1 MSFHPP
7 GTRARALGT
16 ILVACLALSAGT
28 PVLALHS
35 QARPEATV
43 RGTVRSIADGRTIE
57 GAIVTLPEILRHTT
71 TDARGEFAFE
81 NIPEG
86 RWLISAQAIGFSTLS
101 QRLTVPVPGGGV
113 VDLRLEPS
121 VVELAPVTVTT
132 SRGRATSGRETT
144 SSISVLGA
152 EEIAA
157 TPSGTTDELL
167 RSIPGVQL
175 PLANSTVNFP
185 ANPSVA
191 IRGVGLGDNGTRT
204 LVLVDG
210 IPANGAFFGNVFW
223 NRVPRQNVE
232 RIEVVRGGGGSSLF
246 GSYAMGGVINILTRS
261 LGETP
266 HATSEI
272 KGGKHGL
279 LQADASAG
287 TGIGPVR
294 VGIAGNY
301 LRNDGY
307 FRVAPEDRGPIDRR
321 PNIEQAS
328 VQVKGEADLAGGW
341 YLGLTGNFYD
351 QNQESDSRLSVT
363 NTRILDVNARVRRM
377 LGGSGFLTAS
387 FFAADEDFSN
397 DGVSTTPFGTRNGEF
412 VSNAHITPTTDLGG
426 SIVWNA
432 FFPGPVRSA
441 TVGVDGRYVKGSD
454 DADIFL
460 PNGTLSLNRV
470 GKGKQR
476 VLAAFAEVTLSPL
489 PDVEI
494 VASARLDNFRNFDG
508 ERRENAVTTTFSSRD
523 ITEFNPRLGLRV
535 QPTQQVGVR
544 ASVYR
549 AFRAPTLAELYRSF
563 GTATFV
569 GLANPALEAE
579 TLTGVDGGLDLHVGP
594 FSAQVNGFYMEIE
607 DQVGGVVAGFS
618 PFTLRNENIGTA
630 ESKGLEVLGQVA
642 VTPRI
647 FLAAGYTFTDT
658 EVTDNK
664 DDPDLVGNRIE
675 GAPRNVFTGSAGYN
689 DPTGLALT
697 FRIRSLGAQFQD
709 ISNETR
715 LGAHTVVDAF
725 ASYRVRNGVK
735 AFVEIENLLDE
746 DYTATALGGAPRRG
760 APFQINGGLRLTLR

>member
-1 MSFHPP
+1 M
-7 GTRARALGT
+7 
-16 ILVACLALSAGT
+16 
-28 PVLALHS
+28 
-35 QARPEATV
+35 
-43 RGTVRSIADGRTIE
+43 IE
-57 GAIVTLPEILRHTT
+57 GAIVTLPEVLRRVTT
-71 TDARGEFAFE
+71 NDRGEFTFE
-81 NIPEG
+81 NIPNG
-86 RWLISAQAIGFSTLS
+86 RWLISAQAIGFASLS
-101 QRLTVPVPGGGV
+101 RRVPVPAPGGDV
-113 VDLRLEPS
+113 VEIRLEPS
-121 VVELAPVTVTT
+121 AVELTPVTVTT
-132 SRGRATSGRETT
+132 SRGRATSGREAT

-152 EEIAA
+152 DEIAA

-175 PLANSTVNFP
+175 PLVNSTVNFP

-210 IPANGAFFGNVFW
+210 LPANGAFFGNVFW

-261 LGETP
+261 IDDKP
-266 HATSEI
+266 RATTEI

-279 LQADASAG
+279 FQADGSAG

-294 VGIAGNY
+294 VGISGNY
-301 LRNDGY
+301 FRNDGY

-321 PNIEQAS
+321 PNVEQVS
-328 VQVKGEADLAGGW
+328 VQVKGEADLDGGW
-341 YLGLTGNFYD
+341 SLGLTGNVYD

-363 NTRILDVNARVRRM
+363 HTQIVDMNARVRRM

-397 DGVSTTPFGTRNGEF
+397 DGVSTTPFGTRDGEF
-412 VSNAHITPTTDLGG
+412 VSNAHVTPTTDLGG
-426 SIVWNA
+426 SLVWNA

-441 TVGVDGRYVKGSD
+441 TVGVDGRYLKGSD

-460 PNGTLSLNRV
+460 ANGTLALTRL

-476 VLAAFAEVTLSPL
+476 VLGAFAEVTLAPM

-508 ERRENAVTTTFSSRD
+508 ETRENGITTTFSSRD
-523 ITEFNPRLGLRV
+523 ITEFNPRIGLRV
-535 QPTQQVGVR
+535 QPTEQVGVR
-544 ASVYR
+544 ASAYR
-549 AFRAPTLAELYRSF
+549 AFRAPTLSELYRSF
-563 GTATFV
+563 GTATFI

-579 TLTGVDGGLDLHVGP
+579 TLTGVDGGFDVQVGP
-594 FSAQVNGFYMEIE
+594 FSAQINGFYMEIE
-607 DQVGGVVAGFS
+607 NQVGGVVAGFS

-630 ESKGLEVLGQVA
+630 ESKGLELLGQVA

-647 FLAAGYTFTDT
+647 FLTAGYTFTDT
-658 EVTDNK
+658 EVTDNE

-675 GAPRNVFTGSAGYN
+675 GAPRHVFTGSGGYS
-689 DPTGLALT
+689 DPNGLSLT
-697 FRIRSLGAQFQD
+697 FRLRSLGSQFQD

-725 ASYRVRNGVK
+725 ASYRLPNGVK

-760 APFQINGGLRLTLR
+760 APFQINGGVRLTIR